1 MDSAIYFGTVRHRR
15 FRPVPHS
22 FSYGVFMAL
31 MDIDRIQELTV
42 ISRLL
47 SYNRF
52 NLASYDERDH
62 FGDPGISLRQ
72 RLEQD
77 AKAHGVTLPD
87 GHVFLLTNLRY
98 LGYNFNPVSFFYCYD
113 AQDRLQLVLA
123 EVNSTFGESHNYWL
137 SKENEL
143 PSTNAKRYR
152 NAKAMHVSPFMG
164 MKLDYTFTLTPP
176 DRKLVIHMDTIEDG
190 KAFFDA
196 TLELERR
203 PWSAHSLHRALLAH
217 PWMTAK
223 VISSIHWE
231 ALRLYLK
238 KVPVFTHPRHT
249 NEA

>member
-1 MDSAIYFGTVRHRR
+1 
-15 FRPVPHS
+15 
-22 FSYGVFMAL
+22 
-31 MDIDRIQELTV
+31 
-42 ISRLL
+42 
-47 SYNRF
+47 
-52 NLASYDERDH
+52 
-62 FGDPGISLRQ
+62 
-72 RLEQD
+72 
-77 AKAHGVTLPD
+77 
-87 GHVFLLTNLRY
+87 
-98 LGYNFNPVSFFYCYD
+98 
-113 AQDRLQLVLA
+113 
-123 EVNSTFGESHNYWL
+123 
-137 SKENEL
+137 
-143 PSTNAKRYR
+143 
-152 NAKAMHVSPFMG
+152 

-238 KVPVFTHPRHT
+238 KVPVFTRPRHT